1 MLRNHATSVVFHARV
16 REEATLEHGR
26 KETSLV
32 KSLGE
37 VILLKRLLG
46 FSRLVKIC
54 RKLTDLIKT
63 YQNIVLVICNM
74 VWTKHIYLCT
84 QWWLMV
90 LHVQSLQLGVSD
102 VNLSESIV
110 ITVVTGILTHISRTD
125 LLQDSTGKCNRIP
138 RSHCHQTKTSFNLQI
153 DVYGFVR
160 FPGPMETDYCIRWF
174 VSCENALSPHCWI

>member
-1 MLRNHATSVVFHARV
+1 MIHRIFVGSLMLRNHATSVVFHARV

-63 YQNIVLVICNM
+63 YQNIVLLICNM
-74 VWTKHIYLCT
+74 VWTKHIYPCT
-84 QWWLMV
+84 QYCDWWYYMF
-90 LHVQSLQLGVSD
+90 
-102 VNLSESIV
+102 N
-110 ITVVTGILTHISRTD
+110 RY
-125 LLQDSTGKCNRIP
+125 RIP
-138 RSHCHQTKTSFNLQI
+138 RYSCKYRHIYAYFTNGSSTGFNGKVQSNTQEPLPSDKDIFQAADRCI
-153 DVYGFVR
+153 WVR
-160 FPGPMETDYCIRWF
+160 AFSR
-174 VSCENALSPHCWI
+174 PHGDRLLY